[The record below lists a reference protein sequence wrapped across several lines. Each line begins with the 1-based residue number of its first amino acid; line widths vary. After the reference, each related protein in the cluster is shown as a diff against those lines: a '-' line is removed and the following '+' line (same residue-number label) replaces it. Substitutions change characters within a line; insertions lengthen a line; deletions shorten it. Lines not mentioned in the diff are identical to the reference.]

1 MFVEQPAAR
10 RLAVA
15 TLTEAGAGSARFRSA
30 DGRPL
35 QGYVMVTG
43 EGTDCRITVYLD
55 RGEGTH
61 TAVLAG
67 EMVWLQTHTA
77 DEAAEAPVPLMQAA
91 GATAEPWAG
100 LLAGAGSPAA
110 SAAEPAQPAP
120 APEPEP
126 ERPAEEQPAEVGFKL
141 YHEPAVPISAVPPH
155 KIEVI
160 VTPVDTEAAE
170 AAESPT
176 GEPAAAPA
184 AVTMASRH
192 PLAPRAGGT
201 ARLDFAAGR
210 LVLTVRGLPS
220 PAMLGRT
227 YNAYRAWLL
236 NQRAGTRQP
245 LGLLTRVW
253 GENFKLESEPDLPFD
268 RYDSVLVTAEDRAAP
283 APSSGAPQVLL
294 GDYARQ

>member
-1 MFVEQPAAR
+1 MFVEQPGAR

-15 TLTEAGAGSARFRSA
+15 TLTEAGEGSARFRSA

-35 QGYVMVTG
+35 QGYVLVTG

-67 EMVWLQTHTA
+67 DMVWLQTHTA
-77 DEAAEAPVPLMQAA
+77 DMTAEAPVPVAQA
-91 GATAEPWAG
+91 GAGPAEPWAG

-110 SAAEPAQPAP
+110 STAEPAEPAP
-120 APEPEP
+120 SPQS
-126 ERPAEEQPAEVGFKL
+126 ERQAEEQPAEVGFKL
-141 YHEPAVPISAVPPH
+141 YHEPAVPVSAVPPH

-160 VTPVDTEAAE
+160 VTAVDAE
-170 AAESPT
+170 PAEPPAD
-176 GEPAAAPA
+176 EPAAAAPA

-201 ARLDFAAGR
+201 ARLDFADGR

-220 PAMLGRT
+220 PAMLGRS

-253 GENFKLESEPDLPFD
+253 GENFKLESDPELALAH
-268 RYDSVLVTAEDRAAP
+268 YDSVLVTAEDRAAP
-283 APSSGAPQVLL
+283 GPSNGAPQVLL
-294 GDYARQ
+294 GAWGAQ